1 MTHMYGVIDGAY
13 LNNVRRCAEL
23 NERICARNIPSSPLQ
38 PHFSSRP
45 VSTKF
50 DLMAV
55 VDRHKESS
63 VPLMNQPKHSVETV
77 FNPGTAMAPWGC
89 FAENINNE
97 SNLRNQFTALQK
109 CDLSAYV
116 PASTSDLYEISVKG
130 RNEIQTH
137 RGLFEEQRLASFDPN
152 PNKKVVGHLLFNN
165 DTRNQI
171 KSV

>member
-1 MTHMYGVIDGAY
+1 MTQMYGVIDGAY

-23 NERICARNIPSSPLQ
+23 NERICARNIPLSHVQ
-38 PHFSSRP
+38 PHLSSRP
-45 VSTKF
+45 ESTKF

-55 VDRHKESS
+55 VDRHKRSS
-63 VPLMNQPKHSVETV
+63 GSLINKLI
-77 FNPGTAMAPWGC
+77 PGTAGSSGC
-89 FAENINNE
+89 FADKINNE
-97 SNLRNQFTALQK
+97 SKLRNQFTALQK

-116 PASTSDLYEISVKG
+116 PASTSDKYEVSVKG

-137 RGLFEEQRLASFDPN
+137 KGLFDEQHLASFDPN